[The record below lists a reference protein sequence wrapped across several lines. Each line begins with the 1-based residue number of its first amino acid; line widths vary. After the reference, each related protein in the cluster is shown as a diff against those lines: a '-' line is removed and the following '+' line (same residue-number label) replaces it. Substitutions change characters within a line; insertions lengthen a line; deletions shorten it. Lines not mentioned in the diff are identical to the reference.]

1 MRAVASI
8 LSIVIFLA
16 FATSGAQKLI
26 FNTMASQSAEHL
38 GFKKKS
44 FQAVGLAEVLG
55 ALGVLIGLDAKH
67 GSLLAW
73 LNVTAATGLLVTMVA
88 ATALHFR
95 RGDGVKGAT
104 PALALGVVCLIELI
118 LRLA

>member
-8 LSIVIFLA
+8 LSIVLFLA

-38 GFKKKS
+38 GLKKKL
-44 FQAVGLAEVLG
+44 FQGVGLAEVVG
-55 ALGVLIGLDAKH
+55 ALGVLIGLAAKH

-73 LNVTAATGLLVTMVA
+73 LNIAAATGLLVMMVA
-88 ATALHFR
+88 ATALHLR
-95 RGDGVKGAT
+95 RGDGLKGAT
-104 PALALGVVCLIELI
+104 PALSLGVVCLVEVI
-118 LRLA
+118 LRLV